1 MKCRNYD
8 CIRELGRFEIE
19 KMSKV
24 PYPLQSK
31 YNYCV
36 KCRRVDVI
44 INRIQ
49 CHYCETFMRY
59 TSLSRHICD
68 KCKVE
73 RLKTRLYNTRTAP
86 NGFISKQTQ
95 LKELLKNGVYTKVEL
110 IDKLDTT
117 PYSLNA
123 MLDILK
129 KECKVEWGY
138 SIKEKIRN

>member
-1 MKCRNYD
+1 MQEEKMKCRNYD
-8 CIRELGRFEIE
+8 CKRELGDFEIK
-19 KMSKV
+19 KMAKV

-49 CHYCETFMRY
+49 CHYCKMFMNY

-68 KCKVE
+68 KCKVQ

-95 LKELLKNGVYTKVEL
+95 LKELLKNGFAYKCYCTQEEIEEQKKRARQK
-110 IDKLDTT
+110 KL
-117 PYSLNA
+117 PY
-123 MLDILK
+123 K
-129 KECKVEWGY
+129 
-138 SIKEKIRN
+138 